1 MGPHLPVQPALSQC
15 PCARD
20 RRADV
25 LRHII
30 PLVEVAV
37 QSPIANKAGA
47 GAKTTGTVNP
57 GFIYLADTYQLAVE
71 AQIPVNRASGKHW
84 GVIAQLHF
92 FFDDIFPNS
101 IGKPIFAE
109 R

>member
-1 MGPHLPVQPALSQC
+1 MREIDGP
-15 PCARD
+15 
-20 RRADV
+20 DV

-30 PLVEVAV
+30 PLVEVAP

-57 GFIYLADTYQLAVE
+57 GFVYMADTYQLAVE

>member
-1 MGPHLPVQPALSQC
+1 M
-15 PCARD
+15 
-20 RRADV
+20 
-25 LRHII
+25 
-30 PLVEVAV
+30 
-37 QSPIANKAGA
+37 
-47 GAKTTGTVNP
+47 
-57 GFIYLADTYQLAVE
+57 ADTYQLAVE